1 MLLSLAL
8 IVLLSLL
15 LSQIFIKLKLP
26 GLVAMLLTGIILGPY
41 VLNLI
46 DSNILDLSL
55 DLRQIALIV
64 ILLRAGLTLD
74 LKDLKRVGRPA
85 LLLSF
90 VPATFELI
98 AVIIFAPM
106 LFHITYLEAALMGS
120 VLAAVSPAVVVPRM
134 IKLIES
140 NRGTKKSIP
149 QMIMAGASVDDIYV
163 IVLFTSFLEMM
174 QNNSFSMIS
183 FIMLPLTIFTG
194 IILGITSGLFLVW
207 LFKKVHIRDTIKV
220 MIIFSFA
227 FLMIVLQEWA
237 KPVLSFSGLIGVMT
251 MGIVI
256 LKKYALLAKRIIGKF
271 EKIWVFAEIILFV
284 LVGAAVDISVIPT
297 IGTTVILLIF
307 IALILRSIGV
317 YITLIKTDLS
327 IKERLFVIVSYLP
340 KATVQA
346 AIGSIPLGLGLPG
359 GQLILSVAV
368 LSILITAPLGAIL
381 IDSTAKKWLKVSII

>member
-368 LSILITAPLGAIL
+368 FSILITAPLGAIL
-381 IDSTAKKWLKVSII
+381 IDSTAKKWLKVSTI